1 MVSVSSTVMDFL
13 VLGGELGLMVAH
25 QLQIARSK
33 LLSLT
38 VPRARTLSFL
48 FQLVLEAL
56 ASIW

>member
-1 MVSVSSTVMDFL
+1 MDFL

-38 VPRARTLSFL
+38 VPRARTSSFL
-48 FQLVLEAL
+48 FQLALEAL